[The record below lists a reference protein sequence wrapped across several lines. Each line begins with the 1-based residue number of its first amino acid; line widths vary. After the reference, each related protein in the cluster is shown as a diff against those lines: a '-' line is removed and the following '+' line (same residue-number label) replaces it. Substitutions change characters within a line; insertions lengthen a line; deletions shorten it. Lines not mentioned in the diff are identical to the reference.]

1 MEYIRKEYA
10 AYNVHLIK
18 TDRFKTTTIE
28 VNFLRKIKKEE
39 ITIRNFLSEILLQS
53 TKQYPTKRLLTLK
66 SMELYNANISSSN
79 SRIGNFENLSFS
91 LKFLDEKYTEEGM
104 FNKTVDFFFDTL
116 FNPDVENERFNEKS
130 FNIVNKIIYNEIK
143 SIKDNMTKYS
153 LIKMLEHMGKDEPYS
168 YVGYGYTEDLEKITP
183 SKLYEYYKDVLKSD
197 KVDIFVIGN
206 KNIDEVLE
214 AINSKLKINTVK
226 KSIGKA
232 MIFHEKV
239 RGRARKI
246 EEWENIIQ
254 SKLNIGIKL
263 KDLNNYELR
272 YVLPVYSQIL
282 GGSANSK
289 LFKNVREKN
298 SLAYYINSVPHIYDN
313 LLLIYSGISKSDYDK
328 ALTLIKK
335 ELTNMKKG
343 KITEDEIKDAKS
355 GIISSID
362 TITDSQRRILNMY
375 YTKELVGG
383 DDIEKRIETFKKVS
397 YNDIVKLASKIK
409 IDTVYLMYGDE

>member
-1 MEYIRKEYA
+1 LEYIKKEFA
-10 AYNVHLIK
+10 AYNVHIIK
-18 TDRFKTTTIE
+18 TKRFKTTTIE

-66 SMELYNANISSSN
+66 SMELYNANIGSSN

-104 FNKTVDFFFDTL
+104 FNQTLDFFFDTL
-116 FNPDVENERFNEKS
+116 FNPNVENERFDEKS
-130 FNIVNKIIYNEIK
+130 FKIVNKIIYNEIK
-143 SIKDNMTKYS
+143 SVKDNMTKYS
-153 LIKMLEHMGKDEPYS
+153 LIKMLEHIGHGEPYS
-168 YVGYGYTEDLEKITP
+168 YIGYGYIDDLEKITP

-197 KVDIFVIGN
+197 KVDIFVIGDVN
-206 KNIDEVLE
+206 SDEVLE
-214 AINSKLKINTVK
+214 LINEKFKINTVK

-232 MIFHEKV
+232 MIQHEKI

-246 EEWENIIQ
+246 TEWENIIQ
-254 SKLNIGIKL
+254 SKLNIGFKL
-263 KDLNNYELR
+263 KDLSNYELR
-272 YVLPVYSQIL
+272 YVLPIYSQIL

-313 LLLIYSGISKSDYDK
+313 LLLIYSGISKSDFDK

-343 KITEDEIKDAKS
+343 KITDDEINDAKA
-355 GIISSID
+355 GMISSIE

-383 DDIEKRIETFKKVS
+383 DDIDKRIETFNKVS
-397 YNDIVKLASKIK
+397 KNDIVKVANKLK

>member
-1 MEYIRKEYA
+1 MEYIKKEFA
-10 AYNVHLIK
+10 AYNVHIIK
-18 TDRFKTTTIE
+18 TKRFKTTTIE

-66 SMELYNANISSSN
+66 SMELYNANIGSSN

-104 FNKTVDFFFDTL
+104 FNQTIDFFFDTL
-116 FNPDVENERFNEKS
+116 FNPNVENERFDEKS
-130 FNIVNKIIYNEIK
+130 FKIVNKIIYNEIK
-143 SIKDNMTKYS
+143 SVKDNMTKYS
-153 LIKMLEHMGKDEPYS
+153 LIKMLEHMGHGEPYS
-168 YVGYGYTEDLEKITP
+168 YIGYGYIDDLEKITP

-197 KVDIFVIGN
+197 KVDIFVIGDVN
-206 KNIDEVLE
+206 SDEVLE
-214 AINSKLKINTVK
+214 LINEKFKINTVK

-232 MIFHEKV
+232 MIQHEKI

-246 EEWENIIQ
+246 TEWENIIQ
-254 SKLNIGIKL
+254 SKLNIGFKL
-263 KDLNNYELR
+263 KDLSNYELR
-272 YVLPVYSQIL
+272 YVLPIYSQIL

-313 LLLIYSGISKSDYDK
+313 LLLIYSGISKSDFDK

-343 KITEDEIKDAKS
+343 KITDDEINDAKA
-355 GIISSID
+355 GMISSIE

-383 DDIEKRIETFKKVS
+383 DDIDKRIETFNKVS
-397 YNDIVKLASKIK
+397 KNDIVKVANKLK

>member
-1 MEYIRKEYA
+1 MEYIKKEYA
-10 AYNVHLIK
+10 AYNVHIIK
-18 TDRFKTTTIE
+18 TKRFKTTTIE

-66 SMELYNANISSSN
+66 SMELYNANIGSSN

-104 FNKTVDFFFDTL
+104 FNQTLDFFFDTL
-116 FNPDVENERFNEKS
+116 FNPNVENERFDEKS
-130 FNIVNKIIYNEIK
+130 FKIVNKIIYNEIK
-143 SIKDNMTKYS
+143 SVKDTMTKYS
-153 LIKMLEHMGKDEPYS
+153 LIKMLEHIGHGEPYS
-168 YVGYGYTEDLEKITP
+168 YIGYGYIDDLEKITP

-197 KVDIFVIGN
+197 KVDIFVIGDVN
-206 KNIDEVLE
+206 SDEVLE
-214 AINSKLKINTVK
+214 LINEKFKINTVK

-232 MIFHEKV
+232 MIQHEKI

-246 EEWENIIQ
+246 TEWENIIQ
-254 SKLNIGIKL
+254 SKLNIGFKL
-263 KDLNNYELR
+263 KDLSNYELR
-272 YVLPVYSQIL
+272 YVLPIYSQIL

-313 LLLIYSGISKSDYDK
+313 LLLIYSGISKSDFDK

-343 KITEDEIKDAKS
+343 KITDDEINDAKA
-355 GIISSID
+355 GMISSIE

-383 DDIEKRIETFKKVS
+383 DDIDKRIETFNKVS
-397 YNDIVKLASKIK
+397 KNDIVKLANKLK

>member
-1 MEYIRKEYA
+1 LEYIKKEYA
-10 AYNVHLIK
+10 AYNVHIIK
-18 TDRFKTTTIE
+18 TKRFKTTTIE

-66 SMELYNANISSSN
+66 SMELYNANIGSSN

-104 FNKTVDFFFDTL
+104 FNQTIDFFFDTL
-116 FNPDVENERFNEKS
+116 FNPNVENERFDEKS
-130 FNIVNKIIYNEIK
+130 FKIVNKIIYNEIK
-143 SIKDNMTKYS
+143 SVKDTMTKYS
-153 LIKMLEHMGKDEPYS
+153 LIKMLEHMGHGEPYS
-168 YVGYGYTEDLEKITP
+168 YIGYGYIEDLEKITP

-197 KVDIFVIGN
+197 KVDIFIIGDVN
-206 KNIDEVLE
+206 ADEVLE
-214 AINSKLKINTVK
+214 LINEKFKINTVK

-232 MIFHEKV
+232 MIQHEKI

-246 EEWENIIQ
+246 TEWENIIQ
-254 SKLNIGIKL
+254 SKLNIGFKL
-263 KDLNNYELR
+263 KDLSNYELR
-272 YVLPVYSQIL
+272 YVLPLYSQIL

-313 LLLIYSGISKSDYDK
+313 LLLIYSGISKSDFDK

-343 KITEDEIKDAKS
+343 KITEDEINDAKA
-355 GIISSID
+355 GMISSIE

-383 DDIEKRIETFKKVS
+383 DDIDKRIETFNKVS
-397 YNDIVKLASKIK
+397 KNDIVKLANKLK

>member
-1 MEYIRKEYA
+1 MEYIKKEYA
-10 AYNVHLIK
+10 AYNVHIIK
-18 TDRFKTTTIE
+18 TKRFKTTTIE

-66 SMELYNANISSSN
+66 SMELYNANIGSSN

-104 FNKTVDFFFDTL
+104 FNQTLDFFFDTL
-116 FNPDVENERFNEKS
+116 FNPNVENERFDEKS
-130 FNIVNKIIYNEIK
+130 FKIVNKIIYNEIK
-143 SIKDNMTKYS
+143 SVKDNMTKYS
-153 LIKMLEHMGKDEPYS
+153 LIKMLEHIGHGEPYS
-168 YVGYGYTEDLEKITP
+168 YIGYGYIDDLEKITP

-197 KVDIFVIGN
+197 KVDIFVIGDVN
-206 KNIDEVLE
+206 SDEVLE
-214 AINSKLKINTVK
+214 LINEKFKINTVK

-232 MIFHEKV
+232 MIQHEKI

-246 EEWENIIQ
+246 TEWENIIQ
-254 SKLNIGIKL
+254 SKLNIGFKL
-263 KDLNNYELR
+263 KDLSNYELR
-272 YVLPVYSQIL
+272 YVLPIYSQIL

-313 LLLIYSGISKSDYDK
+313 LLLIYSGISKSDFDK

-343 KITEDEIKDAKS
+343 KITDDEINDAKA
-355 GIISSID
+355 GMISSIE

-383 DDIEKRIETFKKVS
+383 DDIDKRIETFNKVS
-397 YNDIVKLASKIK
+397 KNDIVKVANKLK

>member
-1 MEYIRKEYA
+1 MEYIKKEFA
-10 AYNVHLIK
+10 AYNVHIIK
-18 TDRFKTTTIE
+18 TKRFKTTTIE

-66 SMELYNANISSSN
+66 SMELYNANIGSSN

-104 FNKTVDFFFDTL
+104 FNQTLDFFFDTL
-116 FNPDVENERFNEKS
+116 FNPNVENERFDEKS
-130 FNIVNKIIYNEIK
+130 FKIVNKIIYNEIK
-143 SIKDNMTKYS
+143 SVKDNMTKYS
-153 LIKMLEHMGKDEPYS
+153 LIKMLEHIGHGEPYS
-168 YVGYGYTEDLEKITP
+168 YIGYGYIDDLEKITP

-197 KVDIFVIGN
+197 KVDIFVIGDVN
-206 KNIDEVLE
+206 SDEVLE
-214 AINSKLKINTVK
+214 LINEKFKINTVK

-232 MIFHEKV
+232 MIQHEKI

-246 EEWENIIQ
+246 TEWENIIQ
-254 SKLNIGIKL
+254 SKLNIGFKL
-263 KDLNNYELR
+263 KDLSNYELR
-272 YVLPVYSQIL
+272 YVLPIYSQIL

-313 LLLIYSGISKSDYDK
+313 LLLIYSGISKSDFDK

-343 KITEDEIKDAKS
+343 KITDDEINDAKA
-355 GIISSID
+355 GMISSIE

-383 DDIEKRIETFKKVS
+383 DDIDKRIETFNKVS
-397 YNDIVKLASKIK
+397 KNDIVKVANKLK